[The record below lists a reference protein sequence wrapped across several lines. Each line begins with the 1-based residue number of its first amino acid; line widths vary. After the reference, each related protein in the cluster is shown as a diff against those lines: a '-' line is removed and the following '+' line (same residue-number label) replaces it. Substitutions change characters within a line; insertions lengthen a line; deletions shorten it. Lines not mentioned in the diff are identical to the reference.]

1 MTTLRSNSDER
12 ARQRQN
18 ILTILKYFSID
29 WIKKTCWKEIV
40 NLAGYEVTTLI
51 EAVEASDNSISGML
65 LATGEFVQ
73 CGYQSHMALFPLLKT
88 ARVASGENSLSS
100 ALSVSSNL
108 LTGSM
113 AYCLQSQSFSEEKYL
128 LTNSQVAELWKIRDT
143 NLNTIPILT
152 EMRALLLNSSVI
164 LVIKGLGGKLVALSF

>member
-1 MTTLRSNSDER
+1 
-12 ARQRQN
+12 
-18 ILTILKYFSID
+18 
-29 WIKKTCWKEIV
+29 
-40 NLAGYEVTTLI
+40 
-51 EAVEASDNSISGML
+51 
-65 LATGEFVQ
+65 
-73 CGYQSHMALFPLLKT
+73 MALFPLLKT
-88 ARVASGENSLSS
+88 ARVASGENSLRLD

-128 LTNSQVAELWKIRDT
+128 LTNSQVADSGKSEST

-164 LVIKGLGGKLVALSF
+164 LVIKKVWWKIWP